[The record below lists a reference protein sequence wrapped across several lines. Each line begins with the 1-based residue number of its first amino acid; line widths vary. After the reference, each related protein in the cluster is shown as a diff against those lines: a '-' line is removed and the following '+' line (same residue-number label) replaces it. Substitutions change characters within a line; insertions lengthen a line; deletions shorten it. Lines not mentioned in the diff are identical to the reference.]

1 MSKHNRPKGFLNLAR
16 AWPICLVNATIA
28 YLTIAGLLLLLTP
41 DIAELIVN
49 RVLTIRLTLTMAIAF
64 VFFNMLLILTYAASL
79 FIIRHESI
87 TDGLRSNRKRLV
99 KGFLLLSLSSL
110 ACLAVIL
117 FTGYCAVPPVSSPQ
131 EVSKL
136 MVVGYE
142 AGLTASLLFAC
153 PLVWL
158 TTSLAGEK
166 LQIGLRRFL
175 AAVALVLLML
185 TILSTHGLPGLFI
198 DSLLI
203 PTMVSLIVR
212 IDGDEVEDNGV
223 KGNGFHRLK
232 HGSIRKKITAITL
245 SILIL
250 STEAPFNSILV
261 LGEESRFS
269 EDRLKILVSKA
280 IAEGWSNKELA
291 SAIRSDPELSM
302 LSNYDLSGITIER
315 DDAGNVDVT
324 IPLNAAGYAVYRK
337 TSNKT
342 TVYDVYSQSG
352 SSDVNVGDKRY
363 VLSGYRSEERTFGPF
378 ETLDEAL
385 AMEKEVKAYANA
397 TRITSNTVL
406 KTETRE
412 AARVETKY
420 AIVPTVRV
428 TRYEVLKDFE
438 TQWDAE
444 NHLYCQLGMLGYA
457 EIREVEKQVW
467 IYSYVLMFERETKDR
482 HEAMMVARD
491 ENNHVVEEVRE
502 KITVYVFDKHTPLY
516 LGPIYLGHYYAGE
529 ERIRKDVF
537 ENMLETGMVKTGR
550 DLWGLGNLFYYYA
563 SEGDAGTRLYK
574 KGEEEEEGDIIAWR
588 IYRRIDTSHWETK

>member
-1 MSKHNRPKGFLNLAR
+1 MRCFETDQSGVTDFNGRVSFMIAGSGFEVTIYPTEGRNGITAYEKGQGEAMSKHNRPKGFLNLAR
-16 AWPICLVNATIA
+16 AWPICLVNAAIA

-87 TDGLRSNRKRLV
+87 TDGLRRNRKRLV
-99 KGFLLLSLSSL
+99 KGFFLLSLSSL

-142 AGLTASLLFAC
+142 AGLTASLLFAS

-250 STEAPFNSILV
+250 STEAS
-261 LGEESRFS
+261 
-269 EDRLKILVSKA
+269 
-280 IAEGWSNKELA
+280 
-291 SAIRSDPELSM
+291 
-302 LSNYDLSGITIER
+302 
-315 DDAGNVDVT
+315 
-324 IPLNAAGYAVYRK
+324 
-337 TSNKT
+337 
-342 TVYDVYSQSG
+342 
-352 SSDVNVGDKRY
+352 
-363 VLSGYRSEERTFGPF
+363 
-378 ETLDEAL
+378 
-385 AMEKEVKAYANA
+385 
-397 TRITSNTVL
+397 
-406 KTETRE
+406 
-412 AARVETKY
+412 
-420 AIVPTVRV
+420 
-428 TRYEVLKDFE
+428 
-438 TQWDAE
+438 
-444 NHLYCQLGMLGYA
+444 
-457 EIREVEKQVW
+457 
-467 IYSYVLMFERETKDR
+467 
-482 HEAMMVARD
+482 
-491 ENNHVVEEVRE
+491 
-502 KITVYVFDKHTPLY
+502 
-516 LGPIYLGHYYAGE
+516 
-529 ERIRKDVF
+529 
-537 ENMLETGMVKTGR
+537 
-550 DLWGLGNLFYYYA
+550 
-563 SEGDAGTRLYK
+563 
-574 KGEEEEEGDIIAWR
+574 
-588 IYRRIDTSHWETK
+588 